1 MYIHRVVP
9 SESFS
14 FRIFSVA
21 SMAST
26 RASRVSRSIA
36 RRVTAISCASTR
48 ALTIGSR
55 SGLADR
61 LSISATS
68 RRRMSAAVRTC
79 SPLPSAARAADM
91 FRPFICSPLHRLG
104 CPGLMDI
111 HPDQWRRLTTSLGP
125 PRLQLVQ
132 GLVQLSVQ
140 MRLEPDDLVEV
151 QRMWEETGT
160 RRREILPLRE
170 RGFLIGGHTSQA
182 PEGQCDTLGQGQF
195 DWPYGR

>member
-48 ALTIGSR
+48 ALPIGSR

-61 LSISATS
+61 LSISTAS
-68 RRRMSAAVRTC
+68 RRRTSAAVRTC
-79 SPLPSAARAADM
+79 GLLPSAARAADM
-91 FRPFICSPLHRLG
+91 FRSFMCSPLHRLG
-104 CPGLMDI
+104 CPHLMMDI
-111 HPDQWRRLTTSLGP
+111 YPDQGRRLTTSRGP

-132 GLVQLSVQ
+132 GLVQLAVQ
-140 MRLEPDDLVEV
+140 MRLEPDDL
-151 QRMWEETGT
+151 G
-160 RRREILPLRE
+160 PADA
-170 RGFLIGGHTSQA
+170 GGDGHSRSRDPAA
-182 PEGQCDTLGQGQF
+182 P
-195 DWPYGR
+195 RA